1 MIKLV
6 VIWSFLFCFLN
17 TINAQDTITKEKKLL
32 VNGYIKE
39 LQSLGFQK
47 GFTDLVTGNLIHN
60 RINFKWK
67 PNASLT
73 AAAEF
78 RNRFYWGEEVRRN
91 PSFVLLLK
99 HQQQMTDLSKIW
111 VKNNDLVLHSNTER
125 LYVDYHKTKWNVRVG
140 RQRINWGLS
149 TFWNPND
156 LFNTYNFLDF
166 DYEERPGAD
175 AIKGQYFLKDNVN
188 LEGALAASG
197 IDKKSIGAIKYAVNK
212 WGYDM
217 QAIAGWYKQNKTVG
231 AGWAGSIKDA
241 GFKGEVMYFTKNNDS
256 LRQLN
261 LAMESDYIFKDG
273 WYFNAGFLFNSTGIS
288 QPVTDYS
295 KLQFNLTPK
304 NLLPVKWT
312 TSVTASKGF
321 TPLLTVSFSTLYA
334 PGVNLL
340 ILLPSLKYSV
350 SSTFDF
356 DLFWQSYFLE
366 TSDGFGDVSHNG
378 YLRFKWSF

>member
-1 MIKLV
+1 MT
-6 VIWSFLFCFLN
+6 N
-17 TINAQDTITKEKKLL
+17 EKKLL

-39 LQSLGFQK
+39 LQSLTFQK

-67 PNASLT
+67 PNARIT

-99 HQQQMTDLSKIW
+99 HQQQIIDLSKVW
-111 VKNNDLVLHSNTER
+111 VQNNELVLHSNTER
-125 LYVDYHKTKWNVRVG
+125 LYVDYHQPKWNVRLG
-140 RQRINWGLS
+140 RQRINWGLT

-175 AIKGQYFLKDNVN
+175 AVQGQYFLKDNVN
-188 LEGALAASG
+188 IEAALAASG
-197 IDKKSIGAIKYAVNK
+197 FDKKSIGAFKYAVNK

-217 QAIAGWYKQNKTVG
+217 QAILGWYKQNLIIG
-231 AGWAGSIKDA
+231 GGWAGSIKDA

-256 LRQLN
+256 LQQLN
-261 LAMESDYIFKDG
+261 IAMESDYIFKDG
-273 WYFNAGFLFNSTGIS
+273 WYINAGFLFNSTGINK
-288 QPVTDYS
+288 PVTEYS

-304 NLLPVKWT
+304 NLLPVKWA
-312 TSVTASKGF
+312 TSITASKGF
-321 TPLLTVSFSTLYA
+321 TPLLTVSVSTLYA

-340 ILLPSLKYSV
+340 ILLPSLKYNV

-366 TSDGFGDVSHNG
+366 ASSGFSDVSHNG